1 MKKLLILLGFAV
13 LVSSLSGTS
22 QLAFA
27 EKWLASGEITEIFD
41 DEGLLDG
48 VLAVGDRWSQ
58 EIDINPAAADSEPD
72 DSIGIYRYDN
82 THVSL
87 GDGVTY
93 GNLPPL
99 DVNDDICFV
108 LNDGIDLKGVQDF
121 SLEQLSG
128 PTLPSEDVLMFW
140 VIQDNDGTVYDS
152 DALPLGD
159 TIISEFEFTQ
169 MIFFASSDGNNGSP
183 TVSIL
188 ENGKPLSLE
197 DILETNQQGFVFIE
211 GNVQSLIM
219 IDEIVGGEIIP
230 IDTTVLLLASAQSFS
245 WMIPVILSGI
255 GIGLFVVS
263 RKSENS

>member
-27 EKWLASGEITEIFD
+27 EKWLVSGEIEFILD

-48 VLAVGDRWSQ
+48 VLGVGDRWSQ
-58 EIDINPAAADSEPD
+58 EIEIDPATPDLEPD
-72 DSIGIYRYDN
+72 GLFGIYRYDN
-82 THVSL
+82 THVAL
-87 GDGVTY
+87 GDDVTY
-93 GNLPPL
+93 GNLSPTGTT
-99 DVNDDICFV
+99 DDICFV
-108 LNDGIDLKGVQDF
+108 FNALPDLKGVQDF

-128 PTLPSEDVLMFW
+128 PTLPSEEVFILW
-140 VIQDNDGTVYDS
+140 VIQDNDGTVFDS
-152 DALPLGD
+152 DALPLGETD
-159 TIISEFEFTQ
+159 ISEFELTLMQ
-169 MIFFASSDGNNGSP
+169 FFAGSDGNNGSP
-183 TVSIL
+183 TVSLL